1 MLNNFL
7 NFIKKHKI
15 FYNQNL
21 NLYIGYC
28 EFEFKEF
35 DIQMFNQMSIF
46 FPDSLSPCTVKRKSE
61 FLAGRY
67 ASQLVLYAIMKYS
80 FYQKYEI

>member
-7 NFIKKHKI
+7 NFYSNRSLPNYFIKKHKV

-21 NLYIGYC
+21 NLYMGYC

-61 FLAGRY
+61 F
-67 ASQLVLYAIMKYS
+67 
-80 FYQKYEI
+80 